1 MKNILLTRIDDRL
14 LHGQVIVSWIPY
26 LKADEILIVDD
37 EYSKDE
43 FMSTLIKEAAPD
55 NVKVDVLSVEDSR
68 NYLNLNDE
76 GSRLFILSRYIENVD
91 KLIKLGIKISKLN
104 IGGISNSHNRTKF
117 KNAIHLSENELN
129 MLKRMSEKG
138 IRVEVQMLPNDKAII
153 IE

>member
-55 NVKVDVLSVEDSR
+55 NVKVDVLSVEDSK
-68 NYLNLNDE
+68 NYLNLKDE

-91 KLIKLGIKISKLN
+91 KLIKLGININKLN
-104 IGGISNSHNRTKF
+104 IGGISNSHNRTKY

>member
-55 NVKVDVLSVEDSR
+55 NVKVDVLSVEDSK
-68 NYLNLNDE
+68 NYLNLKDE

-91 KLIKLGIKISKLN
+91 KLIKLGIKINKLN
-104 IGGISNSHNRTKF
+104 IGGISNSHNRTKY